1 MGNKIFLDIPDPY
14 QRVLCEYRGR
24 QATGKGFGSFCA
36 LKAIPYQERV
46 QETLRL
52 NGPTDA
58 WIRAIDSGRREA
70 LQDLAVEAA
79 LNTLP
84 TETRNIL
91 YQLAS
96 YPKQRKDRRDGIEL
110 DTDQFDFTR
119 AAKAWK
125 QAKDGTLPARGA
137 DNSKQRKRYQAWISS
152 QGKKSH
158 WYAAQWAKT
167 APLFATE
174 YEANLQQI
182 RSAVKISSQAA

>member
-1 MGNKIFLDIPDPY
+1 MGNKVFLDIPDPY

-96 YPKQRKDRRDGIEL
+96 YPKQRK
-110 DTDQFDFTR
+110 
-119 AAKAWK
+119 
-125 QAKDGTLPARGA
+125 
-137 DNSKQRKRYQAWISS
+137 RYQAWISS